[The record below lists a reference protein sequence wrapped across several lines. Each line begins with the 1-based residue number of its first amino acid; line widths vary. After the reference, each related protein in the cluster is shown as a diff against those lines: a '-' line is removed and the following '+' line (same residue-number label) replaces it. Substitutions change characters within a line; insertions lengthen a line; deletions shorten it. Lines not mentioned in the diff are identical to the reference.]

1 MMNTTS
7 ALRALAVPLVA
18 GLALLGAG
26 CGDDTE
32 GTANDTDST
41 TTTSTAASTT
51 NTVPAG
57 VTVSGAWARTSPKN
71 AANGAVYMTLESGA
85 ADALVKAS
93 VDPSVAAMVEIHETK
108 MADSSMG
115 DSSMGDSSMG
125 GSSMPAGSGEMTMSP
140 VDRIEIP
147 AGGQVEL
154 KPGGYHIML
163 MKLAAPL
170 ETGSTIK
177 VTLTFDKAAPQ
188 TLDVEVR
195 DDAP

>member
-1 MMNTTS
+1 MILKHLART
-7 ALRALAVPLVA
+7 LAVPAVA
-18 GLALLGAG
+18 ALALSGAG
-26 CGDDTE
+26 CGSDGDATSK
-32 GTANDTDST
+32 GADSGDVAAT
-41 TTTSTAASTT
+41 TTTTAAI
-51 NTVPAG
+51 AE
-57 VTVSGAWARTSPKN
+57 VTVTGAWARTSPKS
-71 AANGAVYMTLESGA
+71 AANGAVYLTLESSA

-108 MADSSMG
+108 MVDS
-115 DSSMGDSSMG
+115 
-125 GSSMPAGSGEMTMSP
+125 SGEMTMSP

-147 AGGQVEL
+147 AGGPVEL

-170 ETGSTIK
+170 QSGSTIE

-188 TLDVEVR
+188 TLQVEVR